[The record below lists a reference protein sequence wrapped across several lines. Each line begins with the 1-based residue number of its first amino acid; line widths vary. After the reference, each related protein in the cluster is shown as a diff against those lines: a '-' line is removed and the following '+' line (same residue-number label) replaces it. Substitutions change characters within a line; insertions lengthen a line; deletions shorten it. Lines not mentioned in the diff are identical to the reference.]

1 MSCHVKHGT
10 FSGHTHFKIVR
21 LSSRAFNISQSDPYL
36 QLLGY
41 LDKPVCSSNTLL
53 NADKDQEILKA
64 NISLENLFSDFNH

>member
-1 MSCHVKHGT
+1 MLNM
-10 FSGHTHFKIVR
+10 GHFQAIHTLRRFDCIT
-21 LSSRAFNISQSDPYL
+21 SSRAFNISQSDPYL